1 MTGCTKELLDRI
13 GAEGAE
19 GLDIHKDLTGTMQ
32 DPACKVLRRLLL
44 RLSGKWAEGF
54 SIVVLNGQSVTRERF
69 LAAY

>member
-1 MTGCTKELLDRI
+1 MS
-13 GAEGAE
+13 AA
-19 GLDIHKDLTGTMQ
+19 
-32 DPACKVLRRLLL
+32 VRRLLL